1 MGLVSVRKYA
11 GQQQIP
17 AFFTKPNPARLT
29 FSLITILQM
38 LVYIYY
44 NSDIHQIVASD
55 GILEQSMGA
64 REGPSRKKVVL
75 PAHRV
80 T

>member
-1 MGLVSVRKYA
+1 MMKDGLVSLREYA

-38 LVYIYY
+38 LVYITTLT
-44 NSDIHQIVASD
+44 SI
-55 GILEQSMGA
+55 
-64 REGPSRKKVVL
+64 K
-75 PAHRV
+75 
-80 T
+80 